1 MTPRLA
7 RTPAR
12 VAFVVAG
19 ALALATLG
27 GCAGERP
34 KLPILADVEGAR
46 TAPAA
51 RAAQA
56 KAPQAYAEAEA
67 LQKAAVR
74 AHEDGDDVTAE
85 LLAQRSLAAFEHAAV
100 LARGADALRDAAAI
114 EAELAQKEAEL
125 ASLVAARADASKQG
139 EELAK
144 RVALLKALRAPGASD
159 PADPQREAARL
170 VAARGLVMDARLLC
184 GAAKLVDKAAAGLDA
199 TEKTALDLDKKLEG
213 TLKPAPIDDAAG
225 ARVAC
230 LGALTRA
237 RRAGSP
243 SATAADLLLTEL
255 SAAAQSP
262 SRDERGVV
270 VTIRDAF
277 RGNAL
282 SPEAQKAL
290 EALGRVAAAHADVG
304 VQIVVH
310 DATAL
315 AAGPDRAKTAA
326 AAVVTGGAKADRVTS
341 DWAGLKIPVVDPAD
355 AKNRG
360 RNARV
365 DVVFVTVGP

>member
-1 MTPRLA
+1 MIGA
-7 RTPAR
+7 RIAI
-12 VAFVVAG
+12 VVAIAIG
-19 ALALATLG
+19 GSAL
-27 GCAGERP
+27 GCAGDRP

-67 LQKAAVR
+67 LQKEALK
-74 AHEDGDDVTAE
+74 AHDDGDDVTAE
-85 LLAQRSLAAFEHAAV
+85 LLAQRALAAFEHAAV
-100 LARGADALRDAAAI
+100 LARGSDAMRDTAAI
-114 EAELAQKEAEL
+114 EADLAQKETEL
-125 ASLVAARADASKQG
+125 SALFAARAEASKQG

-144 RVALLKALRAPGASD
+144 RVAVLHALRAPQNSD
-159 PADPQREAARL
+159 ATDPQREAARL
-170 VAARGLVMDARLLC
+170 VAARGLAMDARLLC
-184 GAAKLVDKAAAGLDA
+184 GAARLVDKSAAGLADV
-199 TEKTALDLDKKLEG
+199 EKAALDLDKKLDG
-213 TLKPAPIDDAAG
+213 AVKPAPIDDAAS

-237 RRAGSP
+237 RRAGPPAS
-243 SATAADLLLTEL
+243 TAADVLLTEL
-255 SAAAQSP
+255 SAANLSP

-270 VTIRDAF
+270 VTVRDAF

-282 SPEAQKAL
+282 SPDAQKAL

-304 VQIVVH
+304 IQLVVH
-310 DATAL
+310 DSTTL
-315 AAGPDRAKTAA
+315 AGGADRAKTAA
-326 AAVVTGGAKADRVTS
+326 AGLVTGGAKADRTTS
-341 DWAGLKIPVVDPAD
+341 DWAGVKIPIVDPAD

>member
-1 MTPRLA
+1 MTLR
-7 RTPAR
+7 RR
-12 VAFVVAG
+12 
-19 ALALATLG
+19 ALAFAVLLAALG
-27 GCAGERP
+27 AAGCAGERT
-34 KLPILADVEGAR
+34 KLPILADVEGAHVS
-46 TAPAA
+46 PAS

-67 LQKAAVR
+67 LQKEAIK

-85 LLAQRSLAAFEHAAV
+85 LLAQRALAAFEHAAV

-114 EAELAQKEAEL
+114 EAELAQKESEL
-125 ASLVAARADASKQG
+125 AALIAARADASKQG

-144 RVALLKALRAPGASD
+144 RVAVLRALRAPLPSD
-159 PADPQREAARL
+159 ATDPQREAARL
-170 VAARGLVMDARLLC
+170 VAARGLAMDARLLC
-184 GAAKLVDKAAAGLDA
+184 SAAKLVDKANAGLADPDKAA
-199 TEKTALDLDKKLEG
+199 TDLDKKLEG
-213 TLKPAPIDDAAG
+213 TVKPAPIDDAAA

-230 LGALTRA
+230 LGVLTRA

-243 SATAADLLLTEL
+243 SATAADVLLAEL
-255 SAAAQSP
+255 SAAGQSP

-270 VTIRDAF
+270 VTLRDAF

-282 SPEAQKAL
+282 TPEAQKAL

-304 VQIVVH
+304 VQVVVH

-315 AAGPDRAKTAA
+315 AQGPDRARVAA
-326 AAVVTGGAKADRVTS
+326 GALATGGAKPDHTAAEY
-341 DWAGLKIPVVDPAD
+341 AGIKIPIVDPAD
-355 AKNRG
+355 AKNRP